1 MEDENTKRKLLKIA
15 KLFQF
20 LDCAFADYF
29 KWVVPALDRDYAEE
43 KLQAVRQ
50 DITKRQNRTANEP
63 DSVYLGDLGHFCEEI
78 ALTWN
83 NEDRERQ
90 ASPPIFNIIT
100 RRDQEAFQY
109 LQDALEV
116 PYWELMLDL
125 FVVCQV
131 NQRSYTVNAIT
142 RVLHSIALEVRQ
154 NLIADLGSKSGEDI
168 KKMGP
173 VIEGINAR
181 LEVIDSVWNTEESRF
196 CEIADMFRSRAAQ
209 SHSAQSAAVEKRPV
223 METSETSTSKNVC
236 IYIKLGP

>member
-1 MEDENTKRKLLKIA
+1 MKLLKVA

-29 KWVVPALDRDYAEE
+29 QWVVPALDRDYAQE

-50 DITKRQNRTANEP
+50 DIAKRQNRPANEP
-63 DSVYLGDLGHFCEEI
+63 DSVYLGDLGHFCEEV
-78 ALTWN
+78 ALTWV
-83 NEDRERQ
+83 NEDRAR
-90 ASPPIFNIIT
+90 PPPLPFKIIT

-125 FVVCQV
+125 FVVWQV
-131 NQRSYTVNAIT
+131 NQRSYTVDAII

-154 NLIADLGSKSGEDI
+154 NLVADLGSESGEDE

-173 VIEGINAR
+173 IIEGINAR
-181 LEVIDSVWNTEESRF
+181 LEVLDGVWNTEASRLS
-196 CEIADMFRSRAAQ
+196 EIPDVVRSRVPQ
-209 SHSAQSAAVEKRPV
+209 SQSPQSAAVDKSSV
-223 METSETSTSKNVC
+223 MESSETSTSKNVG